1 VFDIGLYEIIKLKPE
16 DYEKCNNLWNM
27 RKNPQSTKKW
37 FNELV
42 EGNRIVFVY
51 TENGE
56 FLGEGALVLRNDDPD
71 YTIPNKRAYISRM
84 IVKKEHRNRGIGSI
98 ILDYLVDYAKSL
110 GFEEVSIGVDIHNL
124 SALHLYK
131 KKGFTQIIFEG
142 EDEFGKFVKLLKVL

>member
-1 VFDIGLYEIIKLKPE
+1 VVVFTIRYFWSSGEFIGAYQGGVYIGLYEIIKLKPE

-98 ILDYLVDYAKSL
+98 ILDYLVDYAKHDEVKYVGVNQIEVEL
-110 GFEEVSIGVDIHNL
+110 G
-124 SALHLYK
+124 
-131 KKGFTQIIFEG
+131 
-142 EDEFGKFVKLLKVL
+142 